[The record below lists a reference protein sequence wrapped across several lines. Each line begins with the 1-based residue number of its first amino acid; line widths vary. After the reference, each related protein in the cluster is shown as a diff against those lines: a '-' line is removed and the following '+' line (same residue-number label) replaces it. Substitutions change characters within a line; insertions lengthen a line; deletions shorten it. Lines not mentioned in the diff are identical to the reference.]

1 MTAPTVHW
9 IPIAFA
15 TGMAMIDSLAFSIL
29 KKISLK
35 ELGMMFLPLSML
47 IYSSQPVIFL
57 QALKFENM
65 AIVNLLW
72 NMMSNILVTFTGL
85 VLLQEKVGLFKGIG
99 IVLSFVAIF
108 LMTFEDGESELVAA
122 LAKMFG
128 SGSGSGSKA

>member
-35 ELGMMFLPLSML
+35 ELGMMFLPLAML

-85 VLLQEKVGLFKGIG
+85 VLLQEKVGLFKGVG
-99 IVLSFVAIF
+99 IALSFVAIF
-108 LMTFEDGESELVAA
+108 LMTYEDGESELVAA

-128 SGSGSGSKA
+128 SGSGSKA

>member
-99 IVLSFVAIF
+99 IALSFVAIF
-108 LMTFEDGESELVAA
+108 LMTYEDGESELVTA
-122 LAKMFG
+122 LAKLFG
-128 SGSGSGSKA
+128 SSSKA

>member
-1 MTAPTVHW
+1 MSSPTIHW

-15 TGMAMIDSLAFSIL
+15 TGMASIDSLAFSIL

-35 ELGMMFLPLSML
+35 EIGAIFLPIAML
-47 IYSSQPVIFL
+47 IYSTQPLIFL
-57 QALKFENM
+57 QALRFENM

-99 IVLSFVAIF
+99 IVLSFIAIF
-108 LMTFEDGESELVAA
+108 LMTFEDGESELVKA
-122 LAKMFG
+122 LTKTF
-128 SGSGSGSKA
+128 S

>member
-85 VLLQEKVGLFKGIG
+85 VLLQEKVGLFKGVG
-99 IVLSFVAIF
+99 IALSFVAIF
-108 LMTFEDGESELVAA
+108 LMTYEDGESELVAA

-128 SGSGSGSKA
+128 SGSGSKA

>member
-35 ELGMMFLPLSML
+35 ELGMMFLPLAML

-85 VLLQEKVGLFKGIG
+85 VLLQEKVGLFKGVG
-99 IVLSFVAIF
+99 IALSFVAIF
-108 LMTFEDGESELVAA
+108 LMTYEDGESELVTA

-128 SGSGSGSKA
+128 SGSGSKA

>member
-108 LMTFEDGESELVAA
+108 LMTFEDGESELVSA
-122 LAKMFG
+122 LAKLF
-128 SGSGSGSKA
+128 GSGSGSKA